1 MGTFDATPSPRQD
14 VATAAGP
21 MVSAA
26 FLGPCPR
33 PKQTQPELFAVRA
46 VLGSSLVAIFAIA
59 MYLEAR
65 PRSNVESDPHK
76 LPAPQ
81 MAMASKSG
89 IQAASIER
97 IEAQQP
103 AHTGILAPSREEASF
118 DVEARA
124 VACVAEAGVEVD
136 VPQVTLHKLA
146 GFHQPTNTVGQ
157 VSPEEQGR
165 VDAVADHHLPTS
177 TGTQA
182 HSEEQTNFDAETRP
196 VACLVE
202 SEVGVDVPGAAP
214 PTSGDVRHAIN
225 YGTQATA
232 DEQGSFDTEFEPDAC
247 MDEFRV
253 EAEVPRVAP
262 HTSADFHQPTNT
274 SSQASLG
281 EQGGLDAQVQP
292 SACVVDSGAG
302 ADVSPSAPDALAVC
316 QEADLLGTRIAAPRV
331 GVNEATTHSSDDQ
344 FAAPDE
350 RTVAPRLKRRSSLT
364 QAAAP
369 GGIRAVPI
377 FGPQLS
383 NPRVTSQKSLV
394 RSFAPGDVGVT
405 HKSLIQATAPGGISL
420 DVAGLGRGQ
429 AKGVVVESCEG
440 SPQSPTE
447 SATPRRHTAPSGA
460 QAGSLQGG
468 RLMQSTAA
476 SRARVS
482 PATGSLKLPPSP
494 NMQMGRTPAT
504 PRTLENTEMLRTLTA

>member
-1 MGTFDATPSPRQD
+1 MGRKPTLRSNVATAWIIGGVFLGRMTYHCVSKMGTFEATPNPRQD

-26 FLGPCPR
+26 FLGPCPK
-33 PKQTQPELFAVRA
+33 PKQTQPDLFAVRA
-46 VLGSSLVAIFAIA
+46 VLGSSLVAIFAVA

-65 PRSNVESDPHK
+65 PQSHVESDPHK
-76 LPAPQ
+76 LRALQ

-89 IQAASIER
+89 VQAPSTER
-97 IEAQQP
+97 VEAQQL

-136 VPQVTLHKLA
+136 VPQ
-146 GFHQPTNTVGQ
+146 
-157 VSPEEQGR
+157 
-165 VDAVADHHLPTS
+165 
-177 TGTQA
+177 
-182 HSEEQTNFDAETRP
+182 
-196 VACLVE
+196 
-202 SEVGVDVPGAAP
+202 
-214 PTSGDVRHAIN
+214 
-225 YGTQATA
+225 
-232 DEQGSFDTEFEPDAC
+232 
-247 MDEFRV
+247 
-253 EAEVPRVAP
+253 
-262 HTSADFHQPTNT
+262 
-274 SSQASLG
+274 
-281 EQGGLDAQVQP
+281 
-292 SACVVDSGAG
+292 
-302 ADVSPSAPDALAVC
+302 
-316 QEADLLGTRIAAPRV
+316 AAPRV
-331 GVNEATTHSSDDQ
+331 GVNEATTHSSDGQ

-394 RSFAPGDVGVT
+394 RSFAPGDVGIT

-420 DVAGLGRGQ
+420 DVACLGRGQ
-429 AKGVVVESCEG
+429 AKGVVVESCQG

-494 NMQMGRTPAT
+494 TMQMGRTPAI
-504 PRTLENTEMLRTLTA
+504 PRTLENAEMLRTLTA